1 MPRRLELTNK
11 QSTRIDCDI
20 SICSEV
26 VEGPEK
32 WAAVEHF
39 MRVETLGDN
48 LLNTGPVEVIEVVVL
63 FLVRCQWSKHGW
75 IRSDLLWPML
85 TQTVIPHFVNQF

>member
-20 SICSEV
+20 SICFEV

-32 WAAVEHF
+32 WATVEHF
-39 MRVETLGDN
+39 MRVDTLGVH
-48 LLNTGPVEVIEVVVL
+48 LPNTGPVEVIEVTSWPNSTKGKPDELCGFVVGVYSL
-63 FLVRCQWSKHGW
+63 
-75 IRSDLLWPML
+75 
-85 TQTVIPHFVNQF
+85 